1 MNDAWKAVLTV
12 IVLLVAMMIDSRCDS
27 EYQTKYGFGTERNN
41 EMGVCLTS
49 KKSDYSFY
57 MGYIGFNN
65 LRANIASAWDKE
77 LGEVYANT
85 SMAIL
90 DSKKYNDRI
99 NSILADDRFKNEDE
113 DIADFL
119 FQSDCEGK
127 CGYKTCEKIYNL
139 IKDIDFTGK
148 IFTYAAYSDGKDYEH
163 LKLFLKECYKKRRM
177 MIWY

>member
-1 MNDAWKAVLTV
+1 
-12 IVLLVAMMIDSRCDS
+12 
-27 EYQTKYGFGTERNN
+27 
-41 EMGVCLTS
+41 MGVCLTS
-49 KKSDYSFY
+49 KKSNYSFD

-90 DSKKYNDRI
+90 DQKKYNERI
-99 NSILADDRFKNEDE
+99 NSILADDRFKNEDK

-127 CGYKTCEKIYNL
+127 CGYKTCGKIYNL

-163 LKLFLKECYKKRRM
+163 SKLFLKECYKKRRM